1 MAWDYNSLWGFA
13 CMNLANSAVRAG
25 GGVEADDPAVDV
37 ACLNPER
44 LRATLVSLAGSH
56 CEVWRSNKRDPSME
70 GGDTYVEFV
79 LKYPLGEHSAAE
91 IAMLARH
98 YRQLKEALDDVIPEA
113 IFCITEIDGRPNVCV
128 LARAVN
134 TWFNIANPQNR
145 EEAVELL
152 RDHPKARNQL
162 ERFLRVAKEWRA
174 SDDPRLIDLFG
185 VDNLV
190 MDIDREIRYLDSF
203 FVFFFED
210 MLEMLQEPDDDL
222 EHRITV
228 SLERLT
234 YLEEIL
240 TAAHSQT
247 LRHVSTHSR

>member
-1 MAWDYNSLWGFA
+1 
-13 CMNLANSAVRAG
+13 MNHANSAARTR
-25 GGVEADDPAVDV
+25 GGVEVDNPGADV

-44 LRATLVSLAGSH
+44 LRATLISSAGSH
-56 CEVWRSNKRDPSME
+56 CEVWRSNRRDPSME
-70 GGDTYVEFV
+70 GADSYVEYV
-79 LKYPLGEHSAAE
+79 LKYPRGDHSKAE
-91 IAMLARH
+91 IAMLVRH
-98 YRQLKEALDDVIPEA
+98 YRQLKTVLEDVIPEA
-113 IFCITEIDGRPNVCV
+113 IFFVTRIDGRPNVCV
-128 LARAVN
+128 IARAVN

-152 RDHPKARNQL
+152 RNHPKARNQL
-162 ERFLRVAKEWRA
+162 GRFLRVAKEWRA

-222 EHRITV
+222 EHRIAV
-228 SLERLT
+228 SLERLA

-240 TAAHSQT
+240 LAAHSQK
-247 LRHVSTHSR
+247 LRHSSISS